1 MIWTFWLRS
10 RDLTTRPPLPSG
22 EDNRFPV
29 EKFCPNFDRTYNVAG
44 IPTFIHLG
52 PCVVVETRMARR
64 PEKRV
69 INEPQPPLRV
79 TIEESKEQAQE
90 LPKNNT
96 TEDPILRNIIISVP
110 ANFQKFIPPI
120 VEKLNTRSYSWNE
133 YGELTEDNEIVRNTN
148 VIDLFSYL
156 MRNVKKVHEPH
167 GFSAFWNGIKEIKI
181 PTRWIGNHKLVQNL
195 EDDMSLYEVQNEY
208 TPESPEKAAT
218 PKGKKRKQNS
228 KRKWKEF

>member
-1 MIWTFWLRS
+1 MALV
-10 RDLTTRPPLPSG
+10 P
-22 EDNRFPV
+22 EDVATSYFPNAPDTGV
-29 EKFCPNFDRTYNVAG
+29 HDIENQILNLLHTSNYSDDAKAKLLSQLILKYQ
-44 IPTFIHLG
+44 
-52 PCVVVETRMARR
+52 
-64 PEKRV
+64 RV

-96 TEDPILRNIIISVP
+96 TEDPILHNIIISVP

-133 YGELTEDNEIVRNTN
+133 YGELTKDNEIVRNTN

-156 MRNVKKVHEPH
+156 IRNVKKGHEPS
-167 GFSAFWNGIKEIKI
+167 GFSTFWKGIKEIKI
-181 PTRWIGNHKLVQNL
+181 PTQWIGNHTLVQN
-195 EDDMSLYEVQNEY
+195 MSLYEVQNEY

-218 PKGKKRKQNS
+218 PKGKKRKLLS
-228 KRKWKEF
+228 SVFSSFL